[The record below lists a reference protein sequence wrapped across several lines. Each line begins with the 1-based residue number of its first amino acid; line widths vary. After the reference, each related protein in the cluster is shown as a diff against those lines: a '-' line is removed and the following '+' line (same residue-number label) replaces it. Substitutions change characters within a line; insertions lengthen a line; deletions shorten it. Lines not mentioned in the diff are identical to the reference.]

1 MSLIRPAPTEWRG
14 TARQLGPGLII
25 SATIVGSGELIVT
38 TRLGSETGFTL
49 LWFIIFGCL
58 IKVFLQI
65 EIGRYAITHGQT
77 SLQALNGMPGPRW
90 IVSWLV
96 WVWIVMFVATFFQV
110 AGMLG
115 GVAGIFQ
122 FAGLGANWR
131 SWVWPLIISV
141 ITAGLLAVGRYRL
154 IERFSSVMVA
164 LFTVFT
170 IAAVLALQWTE
181 YRIQFSDLVEGF
193 SFKLPDNFTTAFMAF
208 GIIGVGASELIYYPY
223 WCLEKG
229 YAAFTG
235 PNDGSPEWRERAR
248 GWLRVLRVDAWVSM
262 VIYTLATIAFYL
274 LGAAVLNR
282 KGLVVDNQEMV
293 PTLSHMYRETFG
305 EVGYW
310 GYICGAVVVLYSTV
324 FLATAS
330 NGRLFADLCGLF
342 RWVKIRD
349 DEHRAWL
356 VKAACVGLTVVYF
369 VLFTN
374 LKAPVT
380 LVLVGALAQAMM
392 LPFLG
397 AAALYFLYR
406 KTEPALKPGR
416 LWVTFLWV
424 SGLLMAL
431 MGGYQLWSTVTEM
444 LKKHG

>member
-1 MSLIRPAPTEWRG
+1 
-14 TARQLGPGLII
+14 
-25 SATIVGSGELIVT
+25 
-38 TRLGSETGFTL
+38 
-49 LWFIIFGCL
+49 
-58 IKVFLQI
+58 
-65 EIGRYAITHGQT
+65 
-77 SLQALNGMPGPRW
+77 
-90 IVSWLV
+90 
-96 WVWIVMFVATFFQV
+96 
-110 AGMLG
+110 
-115 GVAGIFQ
+115 
-122 FAGLGANWR
+122 
-131 SWVWPLIISV
+131 
-141 ITAGLLAVGRYRL
+141 
-154 IERFSSVMVA
+154 
-164 LFTVFT
+164 
-170 IAAVLALQWTE
+170 
-181 YRIQFSDLVEGF
+181 
-193 SFKLPDNFTTAFMAF
+193 
-208 GIIGVGASELIYYPY
+208 
-223 WCLEKG
+223 
-229 YAAFTG
+229 
-235 PNDGSPEWRERAR
+235 
-248 GWLRVLRVDAWVSM
+248 VSM

-282 KGLVVDNQEMV
+282 KGLVVDNNEMV

-305 EVGYW
+305 DVGYW

-356 VKAACVGLTVVYF
+356 VKAACVGLTAVYF
-369 VLFTN
+369 ILFTN

-416 LWVTFLWV
+416 LWVTLLWV